1 MYRRKRKRLQS
12 QQEINPGVVL
22 DEPGWIYFNRLKF
35 LDDATTTSNAD
46 FGLYVPFL
54 TKGHGLLYR
63 KIWYCYGYYP
73 LEDPRLSIVK

>member
-46 FGLYVPFL
+46 FGLYVPFNKW
-54 TKGHGLLYR
+54 TWSIVYT
-63 KIWYCYGYYP
+63 KIWYCSGYHSM
-73 LEDPRLSIVK
+73 EDPRLSIAK

>member
-54 TKGHGLLYR
+54 TVWVLFRCPYSVLF
-63 KIWYCYGYYP
+63 P
-73 LEDPRLSIVK
+73 P